1 MDVAKF
7 NYAGKCCDYD
17 TYSRCYA
24 VARGG
29 PVGLRYAHWRG
40 IILNTAR
47 VQLSSSVA
55 LFGAGGIGLRVVMAA
70 DLMNATTIIAVD
82 LFDTRWKSGAHTV

>member
-7 NYAGKCCDYD
+7 NHAGKCCDYD

-29 PVGLRYAHWRG
+29 PVRLRYAHWCG

-47 VQLSSSVA
+47 ARLSSSVA
-55 LFGAGGIGLRVVMAA
+55 LFGVGGIGLRAVLAT
-70 DLMNATTIIAVD
+70 DLMNATTITAVD
-82 LFDTRWKSGAHTV
+82 LFDHKMETWGKH